1 MVRRWA
7 QLELREIRHLGH
19 GLGLGHIPFP
29 SSHASYTP
37 PERRRRSKSVR
48 SAGPLR
54 LKSAPAG
61 QNANTRRANKH
72 DGVAESFALSIL
84 PDDIAP
90 VEVRF
95 LLGVDQERMSRSL
108 AASFASHVVVAG
120 IVALLISLAPER
132 VFEVVERNR
141 QNYPGI
147 VWIPE
152 EGPGGGGGGGGNES
166 LEVPRM
172 VELEGSDEAALSIPI
187 EDPPELVEP
196 DPEPVEEQPLDAQ
209 ELSISALSLA
219 SSVQTR
225 PGALEGL
232 MAASNLSQG
241 SGAGGGAGAGDGT
254 GIGPGQGDGLGPGQG
269 GGTGGGV
276 YRPGNGVNPPSVLR
290 EVKPEYTSEAMRA
303 RVQGTVWL
311 DVVVLPDGSVG
322 EITVSKSL
330 DAIFGLDNQAITAAS
345 QWLFAPGTRFG
356 EPVAVLVTLEL
367 FFNLR

>member
-1 MVRRWA
+1 M
-7 QLELREIRHLGH
+7 GH

-29 SSHASYTP
+29 SSHTSYTP
-37 PERRRRSKSVR
+37 PERRRRRKSVR
-48 SAGPLR
+48 AAGPLR
-54 LKSAPAG
+54 LKPALAARG
-61 QNANTRRANKH
+61 ASTTGDTRSTGGDDAT
-72 DGVAESFALSIL
+72 GPAALSIL

-90 VEVRF
+90 LEVRF
-95 LLGVDQERMSRSL
+95 LLGASQERMSRSF
-108 AASFASHVVVAG
+108 AAAFASHIVVVG
-120 IVALLISLAPER
+120 IVAFLISLAPER
-132 VFEVVERNR
+132 VFEVVERSR
-141 QNYPGI
+141 ENYPGI
-147 VWIPE
+147 IWIPE

-172 VELEGSDEAALSIPI
+172 VELEGPDEAALSIPV

-196 DPEPVEEQPLDAQ
+196 DPEPEEEQTLETQ
-209 ELSISALSLA
+209 ELTISALTVA
-219 SSVQTR
+219 SSVETR
-225 PGALEGL
+225 AGALEGL
-232 MAASNLSQG
+232 MAASILSQG
-241 SGAGGGAGAGDGT
+241 SGAGGGAGTGEGT

-290 EVKPEYTSEAMRA
+290 EVKPQYTSEAMRA

-322 EITVSKSL
+322 DITVRKSL
-330 DAIFGLDNQAITAAS
+330 DKVFGLDDQAITAARE
-345 QWLFAPGTRFG
+345 WLFAPGTRFG